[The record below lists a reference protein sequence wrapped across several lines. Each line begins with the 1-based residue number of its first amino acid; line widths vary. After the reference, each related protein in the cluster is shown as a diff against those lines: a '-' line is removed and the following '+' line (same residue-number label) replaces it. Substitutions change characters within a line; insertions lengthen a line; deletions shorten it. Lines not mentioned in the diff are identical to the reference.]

1 MTQVARSAA
10 ISQFAEED
18 RKGILIA
25 SLKCGGVGLNL
36 VMASKV
42 FNVDLWWNSA
52 VEQQAYCRIFRIGQK
67 LETYFQRVVVR
78 DIIDERLLAMQ
89 KRKDRIIKRAL
100 GDDGM
105 KPERFTVT
113 QLLSLFGEV
122 DLDIE
127 NGDTLNDDYIL
138 LSSGCL

>member
-18 RKGILIA
+18 RKGIRIA

-42 FNVDLWWNSA
+42 FNVDLWWSMSLRHHISLLVSASADICLDSA

-78 DIIDERLLAMQ
+78 DTIDERLLAMQ

-113 QLLSLFGEV
+113 
-122 DLDIE
+122 
-127 NGDTLNDDYIL
+127 
-138 LSSGCL
+138 